1 MDQGMPAINAPK
13 RRLGRSLTTT
23 KARPAPVEAVAL
35 RHSPIT
41 APGSTSSARRNTMA
55 AAGKKP
61 RRSGAKCWSASCT
74 VWRGATP
81 PFQ

>member
-1 MDQGMPAINAPK
+1 MDQGIPAINAPK

-41 APGSTSSARRNTMA
+41 APGTGVNGRSWRHLQIDMPAPEKMMSL
-55 AAGKKP
+55 P
-61 RRSGAKCWSASCT
+61 RLLSINWALADGVA
-74 VWRGATP
+74 
-81 PFQ
+81 